1 MYLLF
6 CDKCLD
12 GYVYINVDLY
22 ICISVTD
29 IRLLHVNKNRC
40 IYLLFCKKIT
50 WTHVCKCTSI

>member
-29 IRLLHVNKNRC
+29 IRLLHVNKCRS
-40 IYLLFCKKIT
+40 IYLFFCKNIR
-50 WTHVCKCTSI
+50 WTHVRKCSSI